1 MEISERAA
9 QLTPSL
15 TLSIDSKAKAM
26 KAEGIDVCG
35 FGAGE
40 PDSDTPEHIKKA
52 AIDALEAGFTKYT
65 PSAGIPE
72 LRQAIA
78 EKFAAD
84 NGLSYRAAQII
95 VSNGAKHSCYN
106 AILATCQPGDEV
118 IIPAPYW
125 VSYPDMVRLVGA
137 EPVIV
142 PTSERNGWKMRAGDF
157 ENAMTPRTKMLI
169 MNSPGNPTGSV
180 YTREELQGIVD
191 VAAEEDIYIL
201 SDEIYEKLVYD
212 DAKHVSIASLSKE
225 AYDLTITVNGFSKS
239 YAMTGWRLGYLAA
252 PEAVARAVDS
262 IQSHTTSNPSSFSQY
277 GGLAALRGD
286 QQPLADMREEFDMR
300 RNYMFDRV
308 SKISNVTAVKP
319 QGAFYVLVNISQ
331 LGLTS
336 QNFADRLLSKANV
349 AVVPG
354 AAFGD
359 DRTIRLSYA
368 TSIDVI
374 KKGLDRFQDFCRTL

>member
-26 KAEGIDVCG
+26 KAEGLDVCG

-40 PDSDTPEHIKKA
+40 PDSDTPEHIKRA
-52 AIDALEAGFTKYT
+52 AIEALEAGFTKYT
-65 PSAGIPE
+65 PNAGIPE

-78 EKFAAD
+78 DKLAAD
-84 NGLSYRAAQII
+84 NGLNYRAGQIV
-95 VSNGAKHSCYN
+95 VSNGAKHACYN

-118 IIPAPYW
+118 VIPAPYW

-142 PTSERNGWKMRAGDF
+142 PTSERNAWKMRPEDF

-180 YTREELQGIVD
+180 YTREELEAIVN
-191 VAAEEDIYIL
+191 VAAEEDIYVL

-212 DAKHVSIASLSKE
+212 DAKHVSIGSLSKE

-252 PEAVARAVDS
+252 PDAVSRAVDS
-262 IQSHTTSNPSSFSQY
+262 IQSHTSSNPCSFSQY
-277 GGLAALRGD
+277 GALAALKGD
-286 QQPLADMREEFDMR
+286 QQPLADMREEFEMR
-300 RNYMFDRV
+300 RNYMFDRI
-308 SKISNVTAVKP
+308 SKISNVTAIKP
-319 QGAFYVLVNISQ
+319 QGAFYILVNISQ

-359 DRTIRLSYA
+359 DRTVRFSYA
-368 TSIDVI
+368 TSLDVI

>member
-15 TLSIDSKAKAM
+15 TLSIDAKAKAM

-40 PDSDTPEHIKKA
+40 PDFDTPEHIKRA
-52 AIDALEAGFTKYT
+52 AIEALEAGFTKYT
-65 PSAGIPE
+65 PSSGIPE

-78 EKFAAD
+78 EKLAAD
-84 NGLSYRAAQII
+84 NSLSYRASQIV

-118 IIPAPYW
+118 VIPAPYW
-125 VSYPDMVRLVGA
+125 VSYPDMVKLAGA
-137 EPVIV
+137 DPVIV
-142 PTSERNGWKMRAGDF
+142 PTFERNGWKMSAEDF
-157 ENAMTPRTKMLI
+157 ENAMTPRTKMVIL
-169 MNSPGNPTGSV
+169 NSPSNPAGAV
-180 YTREELQGIVD
+180 YTREELQAIVD

-212 DAKHVSIASLSKE
+212 DAKHVSVASLSKE
-225 AYDLTITVNGFSKS
+225 AYELTLTVNGFSKS

-252 PEAVARAVDS
+252 PDAVAKAVDS
-262 IQSHTTSNPSSFSQY
+262 IQSHSTSNPSSFSQR
-277 GGLAALRGD
+277 GALAALKGD
-286 QQPLADMREEFDMR
+286 QQPLSDMREEFDMR
-300 RNYMFDRV
+300 RNYMFDRI
-308 SKISNVTAVKP
+308 SKIQNVTAVKP

-336 QNFADRLLSKANV
+336 TNFADRLLSKANV

-359 DRTIRLSYA
+359 DRVIRLSYA
-368 TSIDVI
+368 TSIDII